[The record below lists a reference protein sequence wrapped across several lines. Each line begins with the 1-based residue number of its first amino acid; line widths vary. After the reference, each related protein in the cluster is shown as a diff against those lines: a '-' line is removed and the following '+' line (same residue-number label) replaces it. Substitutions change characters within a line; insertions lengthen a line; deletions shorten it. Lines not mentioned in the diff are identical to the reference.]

1 MGARGEHIPAPVPWS
16 DLPTA
21 AAWLLG
27 YVHTSV
33 PGYRLVGVDGTSAMV
48 ASDYHRFDAYMG
60 AINSAGV
67 GVLGDDI
74 AIWDPNGKGQF
85 TDGTETGLMDSAP
98 DRLAWI
104 IGTGAE
110 AGFTAFAT
118 GLFPR
123 YIPPAGIP
131 LLGYTWDRIEKD
143 ADRNTVRDLYRRNQG
158 YTWGGADI
166 FRCRLHMHRWS
177 LDALLNGW
185 CTRGKVTLGG
195 AAKLDDPWS
204 LSDPKGAITG
214 YVLGV
219 SQPRWTDTIQSKAI
233 VEMAIAVAP

>member
-16 DLPTA
+16 DLPVA

-27 YVHTSV
+27 YVHTTV
-33 PGYRLVGVDGTSAMV
+33 PGYREFSTDGTPYIVS
-48 ASDYHRFDAYMG
+48 SGEWRFDALLEQMNTQVFG
-60 AINSAGV
+60 AIGETVTDWSPTGRGKFDAG
-67 GVLGDDI
+67 GATI
-74 AIWDPNGKGQF
+74 
-85 TDGTETGLMDSAP
+85 GLNEP
-98 DRLAWI
+98 TDRLGWLLGGGVEANGPVG
-104 IGTGAE
+104 IGA
-110 AGFTAFAT
+110 
-118 GLFPR
+118 R

-131 LLGYTWDRIEKD
+131 LLGYQWDRIEKD

-214 YVLGV
+214 YVLGT

>member
-1 MGARGEHIPAPVPWS
+1 MGARGEHIPSPVPWD

-33 PGYRLVGVDGTSAMV
+33 PGYRSFDVSGVTYTVTSAE
-48 ASDYHRFDAYMG
+48 YRFDALLEQMNTQLLAAIGETVTDWSATGRGQYDAGG
-60 AINSAGV
+60 ASENM
-67 GVLGDDI
+67 
-74 AIWDPNGKGQF
+74 
-85 TDGTETGLMDSAP
+85 DGTL
-98 DRLAWI
+98 DRLGWI
-104 IGTGAE
+104 IGAGNE
-110 AGFTAFAT
+110 AGFVS
-118 GLFPR
+118 GINPR
-123 YIPPAGIP
+123 YIPPAGVP
-131 LLGYTWDRIEKD
+131 LIGYTWDRCEKD
-143 ADRNTVRDLYRRNQG
+143 ADRNTVRDLYRRHQG

-177 LDALLNGW
+177 LDAFLNGW

-204 LSDPKGAITG
+204 LADPKGAITG
-214 YVLGV
+214 YVLGT
-219 SQPRWTDTIQSKAI
+219 SQPRWTDSIQSRAI